1 MFEHRDDLDP
11 GFNPEVG
18 VPPDIRA
25 RWEIEDAVA
34 EVQGVPHRAEEA
46 EAGGVEPVHGYPYE
60 SGTGVTDFSALEP
73 AEPGDVFEEIRA
85 SIAEVIAQEQEQAL
99 TELPEDIRRLRDMGL
114 AGMDDGMPGPP

>member
-1 MFEHRDDLDP
+1 MFDRWEEQDAQ
-11 GFNPEVG
+11 FQAIQEI
-18 VPPDIRA
+18 PPDVLA

-34 EVQGVPHRAEEA
+34 ELQGVPRRAEEA

-85 SIAEVIAQEQEQAL
+85 SIAEVIAQEQEQVL